1 VSVKSSKEIRQ
12 EFIDFFIEREHTK
25 VPAAP
30 VVPYDDPTLLFTNA
44 GMNQF
49 KDIFLGTG
57 KRSYTRAVNS
67 QKCIRA
73 GGKHNDLDEVGKDG
87 FHHSFFEMLGNWSF
101 GDYYKKEA
109 ISWAWQ
115 LLTEVWK
122 IDKSKLYATVYKDDD
137 EAEELWKKVTDI
149 DHSHIS
155 RHGDRDN
162 FWQMGETGPCGPCTE
177 IHYDRGPEFCAKKGV
192 PGHQCEPNGDCDRIF
207 EIWNL
212 VFIQFDR
219 NEKGDLSPLPLKHV
233 DTGMGFERICQVI
246 QGQNSNYHIDL
257 FRDIIS
263 EIENVTGVKYEA
275 DERGTPHRVI
285 ADHVRTLLFSI
296 SDGGMPS
303 NEGRGYVLRRILR
316 RAVRYGTKLN
326 MSEPF
331 IFRIAE
337 KVAEV
342 MGDEFPEIRKYLQH
356 AQSIIRAEEKAF
368 LATLHKGI
376 ELFNEFVLSKNEADK
391 IIDGETIFK
400 LYDTFGFPVDLT
412 AQMADEIGHLMDIE
426 GFENCMDRQKNQSR
440 QHQKFKGASELDW
453 TVLSEK
459 GSTEFTGYDSLET
472 VSKIIKFRTDR
483 NNIFIVPE
491 ISVFY
496 AESGG
501 QVADKG
507 SVEINGE
514 ILPVN
519 DVQKDG
525 EFFVISAKKPESPD
539 MSAETELK
547 QSADKLFRD
556 ECRIHHSATHL
567 LQAAIRQ
574 IYGEHIAQ
582 SGSFVANNIMR
593 FDYSHY
599 EKMSDENIRKVEEI
613 VNSFIRMNLQIVTE
627 VKPLDEARKEGVTA
641 LFGEKYGDVV
651 RVVRMGT
658 VSAELCGGTHA
669 YRTGDIGYFRI
680 LSESSI
686 AAGIRRIEA
695 ACGRYAVEKAADQ
708 RNIVEAIVKMQSVKE
723 HEILDRLQKSAAEKR
738 ELDKTVNEL
747 NEKLAM
753 TQMSDLISKKIN
765 INGINI
771 ISSIVQV
778 SDARILKNMA
788 ENLRNQLQM
797 SIILLGADIDNKAS
811 LVCAV
816 TDDLKGTIKAGQIV
830 GQVAKMLG
838 GGGGGAD
845 HLATAGAKDVSKL
858 LEALESVK
866 ASM

>member
-1 VSVKSSKEIRQ
+1 MKSSKQIRE
-12 EFIDFFIEREHTK
+12 EFLNYFLNKAHTK
-25 VPAAP
+25 VMAAP
-30 VVPYDDPTLLFTNA
+30 VIPYSDPTLLFTNA

-57 KRSYTRAVNS
+57 KRDYTRAVNS

-109 ISWAWQ
+109 IEWAWK

-122 IDKSKLYATVYKDDD
+122 LDKSKLYATVYKDDD
-137 EAEELWKKVTDI
+137 EAEELWKAVTDI

-155 RHGDRDN
+155 RHGDKDN
-162 FWQMGETGPCGPCTE
+162 FWQMGDTGPCGPCTE
-177 IHYDRGPEFCAKKGV
+177 IHYDRGVSFCDKQGV
-192 PGHQCEPNGDCDRIF
+192 SGHKCEANGDCDRVF

-212 VFIQFDR
+212 VFIQYNRD
-219 NEKGDLSPLPLKHV
+219 EKGVLTPLPNKHV

-246 QGQNSNYHIDL
+246 QGVDSNYHIDL

-263 EIENVTGVKYEA
+263 EIEKITGTEYTTDDK
-275 DERGTPHRVI
+275 GIPHRVI
-285 ADHVRTLLFSI
+285 ADHIRTLLFAI

-316 RAVRYGTKLN
+316 RAVRYGTKLGMN
-326 MSEPF
+326 EPF
-331 IFRIAE
+331 IYKIAP

-342 MGDEFPEIRKYLQH
+342 MGDEFPEIKKYLKH
-356 AQSIIRAEEKAF
+356 AQSIIQAEEKMF
-368 LATLHKGI
+368 LTTLNKGI
-376 ELFNEFVLSKNEADK
+376 ELFNEFISGKKSDEK
-391 IIDGETIFK
+391 SIDGETIFK

-412 AQMADEIGHLMDIE
+412 AQMAEESGYKMDYA
-426 GFENCMDRQKNQSR
+426 GFDICMAKQKELSR
-440 QHQKFKGASELDW
+440 SNQKFKGGIDIDWIVISEGGL
-453 TVLSEK
+453 
-459 GSTEFTGYDSLET
+459 TEFTGYDELET
-472 VSKIIKFRTDR
+472 DSKIIKYRLNKETLQ
-483 NNIFIVPE
+483 IVPDE
-491 ISVFY
+491 SAFY

-501 QVADKG
+501 QIADKG
-507 SVEINGE
+507 FIELNGE
-514 ILPVN
+514 KLEVK

-525 EFFVISAKKPESPD
+525 EFFVISANKPAELNI
-539 MSAETELK
+539 SADTVIK
-547 QSADKLFRD
+547 QSVDKVFRD
-556 ECRIHHSATHL
+556 ECRMHHSATHL
-567 LQAAIRQ
+567 LQAAIRK
-574 IYGEHIAQ
+574 IYGDHIAQ
-582 SGSFVANNIMR
+582 SGSFVGNNIMR

-599 EKMSDENIRKVEEI
+599 EKMSDENIRLVEEI
-613 VNSFIRMNLQIVTE
+613 VNSFIRMNLPVTTE
-627 VKPLDEARKEGVTA
+627 IMPLKEAKEAGVTA
-641 LFGEKYGDVV
+641 LFGEKYGEIV

-669 YRTGDIGYFRI
+669 SRTGDLNYFRI
-680 LSESSI
+680 LTETSI

-695 ACGRYAVEKAADQ
+695 VCGNYAVVKAAEQ
-708 RNIVEAIVKMQSVKE
+708 RNIIEAIVKMQSVKE
-723 HEILDRLQKSAAEKR
+723 HDILSRLEKISADKR
-738 ELDKTVNEL
+738 ELEKSINEL

-753 TQMSDLISKKIN
+753 TQMDDLISKKKVV
-765 INGINI
+765 NGINI

-778 SDARILKNMA
+778 SDAKILKNMA
-788 ENLRNQLQM
+788 ENLRNQMQM
-797 SIILLGADIDNKAS
+797 SIILLGAEIDNKAS

-858 LEALESVK
+858 FEALESVK
-866 ASM
+866 SNL

>member
-1 VSVKSSKEIRQ
+1 MKSSKQIRE
-12 EFIDFFIEREHTK
+12 EFIKYFLDKKHTK
-25 VPAAP
+25 VLSAP
-30 VVPYDDPTLLFTNA
+30 VIPYTDPTLLFTNA

-57 KRSYTRAVNS
+57 KRDYTRAVNS

-109 ISWAWQ
+109 IEWAWE
-115 LLTEVWK
+115 LLTDVWK
-122 IDKSKLYATVYKDDD
+122 LDKSKLYATVYKDDD

-149 DHSHIS
+149 EHSRIS
-155 RHGDRDN
+155 RHGDKDN
-162 FWQMGETGPCGPCTE
+162 FWSMGDTGPCGPCTE
-177 IHYDRGPEFCAKKGV
+177 IHYDRGIDFCDKQDV
-192 PGHQCEPNGDCDRIF
+192 PGHKCEANGDCDRIF

-212 VFIQFDR
+212 VFIQYNRD
-219 NEKGDLSPLPLKHV
+219 EKGILTPLPNKHV

-246 QGQNSNYHIDL
+246 QAQNSNYHIDL
-257 FRDIIS
+257 FRDIIAG
-263 EIENVTGVKYEA
+263 IEAVTGVKYQT
-275 DERGTPHRVI
+275 DDNGTPHRVI
-285 ADHVRTLLFSI
+285 ADHIRTLLFAI

-303 NEGRGYVLRRILR
+303 NDGRGYVLRRILR
-316 RAVRYGTKLN
+316 RAVRYGTKLGMN
-326 MSEPF
+326 EPF
-331 IFRIAE
+331 IFKIAPV
-337 KVAEV
+337 VAEV
-342 MGDEFPEIRKYLQH
+342 MGDEFPEIRKYLKH
-356 AQSIIRAEEKAF
+356 AQSIIQAEEKMF
-368 LATLHKGI
+368 LTTLNKGV
-376 ELFNEFVLSKNEADK
+376 ELFNDFVKAKKDGDK

-412 AQMADEIGHLMDIE
+412 AQMAEEIGYTLDNA
-426 GFENCMDRQKNQSR
+426 GFEAAMKKQKDMSR
-440 QHQKFKGASELDW
+440 SNQKFKDGQDAEW
-453 TVLSEK
+453 IVLSEA
-459 GSTEFTGYDSLET
+459 GSTEFVGYDDLGL
-472 VSKIIKFRTDR
+472 VSSVIKYRINKDKLQ
-483 NNIFIVPE
+483 IVPDR
-491 ISVFY
+491 SVFY

-507 SVEINGE
+507 SVELNGE
-514 ILPVN
+514 ILPVF

-525 EFFVISAKKPESPD
+525 EFFVITAKKPD
-539 MSAETELK
+539 TLNISAETELK
-547 QSADKLFRD
+547 QTADKIFRD
-556 ECRIHHSATHL
+556 DCRIHHSSTHL
-567 LQAAIRQ
+567 LQSAIRQ
-574 IYGEHIAQ
+574 VYGEHIAQ

-599 EKMSDENIRKVEEI
+599 EKMSDENIRRVEEI
-613 VNSFIRMNLQIVTE
+613 VNTFIRMNLPVTTE
-627 VKPLDEARKEGVTA
+627 IMPIDEAKKSGVTA
-641 LFGEKYGDVV
+641 LFGEKYGDIV

-669 YRTGDIGYFRI
+669 YRTGDLGYFRI

-695 ACGRYAVEKAADQ
+695 VCGGYAVEKAAEQ
-708 RNIVEAIVKMQSVKE
+708 RNIIEAIVKMQSVKE
-723 HEILDRLQKSAAEKR
+723 HDILGRLEKISLDKR
-738 ELDKTVNEL
+738 ELEKSINEL

-753 TQMSDLISKKIN
+753 TQMADLISKKIS

-866 ASM
+866 GSI

>member
-1 VSVKSSKEIRQ
+1 MKSSKQIRE
-12 EFIDFFIEREHTK
+12 EFIKYFLDKKHTK
-25 VPAAP
+25 VLSAP
-30 VVPYDDPTLLFTNA
+30 VIPYTDPTLLFTNA

-57 KRSYTRAVNS
+57 KRDYTRAVNS

-109 ISWAWQ
+109 IEWAWE
-115 LLTEVWK
+115 LLTDVWK
-122 IDKSKLYATVYKDDD
+122 LDKSKLYATVYKDDD

-149 DHSHIS
+149 EHSRIS
-155 RHGDRDN
+155 RHGDKDN
-162 FWQMGETGPCGPCTE
+162 FWSMGDTGPCGPCTE
-177 IHYDRGPEFCAKKGV
+177 IHYDRGIDFCDKQDV
-192 PGHQCEPNGDCDRIF
+192 PGHKCEANGDCDRIF

-212 VFIQFDR
+212 VFIQYNRD
-219 NEKGDLSPLPLKHV
+219 EKGILTPLPNKHV

-246 QGQNSNYHIDL
+246 QAQNSNYHIDL
-257 FRDIIS
+257 FRDIIAG
-263 EIENVTGVKYEA
+263 IEAVTGVKYQT
-275 DERGTPHRVI
+275 DDNGTPHRVI
-285 ADHVRTLLFSI
+285 ADHTRTLLFAI

-303 NEGRGYVLRRILR
+303 NDGRGYVLRRILR
-316 RAVRYGTKLN
+316 RAVRYGTKLGMN
-326 MSEPF
+326 EPF
-331 IFRIAE
+331 IFKIAPV
-337 KVAEV
+337 VAEV
-342 MGDEFPEIRKYLQH
+342 MGDEFPEIRKYLKH
-356 AQSIIRAEEKAF
+356 AQSIIQAEEKMF
-368 LATLHKGI
+368 LTTLNKGV
-376 ELFNEFVLSKNEADK
+376 ELFNDFVKAKKDGDN

-412 AQMADEIGHLMDIE
+412 AQMAEEIGYTLDNA
-426 GFENCMDRQKNQSR
+426 GFEAAMKKQKDMSR
-440 QHQKFKGASELDW
+440 SNQKFKDGEDAEW
-453 TVLSEK
+453 IVLSET
-459 GSTEFTGYDSLET
+459 GSTEFVGYDDLGL
-472 VSKIIKFRTDR
+472 VSSVIKYRINKDKLQ
-483 NNIFIVPE
+483 IVPDR
-491 ISVFY
+491 SVFY

-507 SVEINGE
+507 SVELNGE
-514 ILPVN
+514 ILPVF

-525 EFFVISAKKPESPD
+525 EFFVITAKKPD
-539 MSAETELK
+539 TLNISAETELK
-547 QSADKLFRD
+547 QTADKIFRD
-556 ECRIHHSATHL
+556 DCRIHHSSTHL
-567 LQAAIRQ
+567 LQSAIRQ
-574 IYGEHIAQ
+574 VYGEHIAQ

-599 EKMSDENIRKVEEI
+599 EKMSDENIRRVEEI
-613 VNSFIRMNLQIVTE
+613 VNTFIRMNLPVTTE
-627 VKPLDEARKEGVTA
+627 IMPIDEAKKSGVTA
-641 LFGEKYGDVV
+641 LFGEKYGDIV

-669 YRTGDIGYFRI
+669 YRTGDLGYFRI

-695 ACGRYAVEKAADQ
+695 VCGGYAVEKAAEQ
-708 RNIVEAIVKMQSVKE
+708 RNIIEAIVKMQSVKE
-723 HEILDRLQKSAAEKR
+723 HDILGRLEKISLDKR
-738 ELDKTVNEL
+738 ELEKSINEL

-753 TQMSDLISKKIN
+753 TQMADLISKKIS

-858 LEALESVK
+858 FEALESVK
-866 ASM
+866 GSI

>member
-1 VSVKSSKEIRQ
+1 MKSTKEIR
-12 EFIDFFIEREHTK
+12 EDFNNFFIKKGHTK
-25 VPAAP
+25 VLASP
-30 VVPYDDPTLLFTNA
+30 VIPYSDPTLMFTNA

-57 KRSYTRAVNS
+57 KRDYTRAVNS

-109 ISWAWQ
+109 ITWAWE

-122 IDKSKLYATVYKDDD
+122 LDKSKLYATVYKDDD
-137 EAEELWKKVTDI
+137 EAEELWKTVTDI

-155 RHGDRDN
+155 RHGDKDN
-162 FWQMGETGPCGPCTE
+162 FWSMGDTGPCGPCTE
-177 IHYDRGPEFCAKKGV
+177 IHYDRGIDFCDKQNI
-192 PGHQCEPNGDCDRIF
+192 PGHICEANGDCARVF

-212 VFIQFDR
+212 VFIQYNRDE
-219 NEKGDLSPLPLKHV
+219 NGVLTPLPNKHV
-233 DTGMGFERICQVI
+233 DTGMGLERVCQVL
-246 QGQNSNYHIDL
+246 QKQNSNYHIDL
-257 FRDIIS
+257 FRDIIT
-263 EIENVTGVKYEA
+263 EIEIVTGVKYQT
-275 DERGTPHRVI
+275 DESGTPHRVI
-285 ADHVRTLLFSI
+285 ADHVRTLLFAI

-316 RAVRYGTKLN
+316 RAVRYGTKLGMN
-326 MSEPF
+326 EPF
-331 IFRIAE
+331 LYKIAPT
-337 KVAEV
+337 VADV
-342 MGDEFPEIRKYLQH
+342 MGDEFPEIRKYLKH
-356 AQSIIRAEEKAF
+356 AQSIIQAEEKMF
-368 LATLHKGI
+368 LTTLTKGV
-376 ELFNEFVLSKNEADK
+376 ELFSEFVRTKKDGGK

-412 AQMADEIGHLMDIE
+412 AQMAEEIGYAMDNA
-426 GFENCMDRQKNQSR
+426 GFDAAMKKQKDMSR
-440 QHQKFKGASELDW
+440 SNQKFKGNSDIEW
-453 TVLSEK
+453 IVLSEIN
-459 GSTEFTGYDSLET
+459 STRFIGYDTLEAA
-472 VSKIIKFRTDR
+472 SKIVKYRIDKDK
-483 NNIFIVPE
+483 IFIVPDE
-491 ISVFY
+491 SAFY

-501 QVADKG
+501 QIADTG
-507 SVEINGE
+507 SVLINGE
-514 ILPVN
+514 AIQVIN
-519 DVQKDG
+519 VQKDG
-525 EFFVISAKKPESPD
+525 DFFVISAKKPEVLNI
-539 MSAETELK
+539 SAETVLDQK
-547 QSADKLFRD
+547 VDGAFRD
-556 ECRIHHSATHL
+556 ECRMHHSATHL
-567 LQAAIRQ
+567 LQAAIRK
-574 IYGEHIAQ
+574 IYGDHIAQ
-582 SGSFVANNIMR
+582 SGSFVGNDIMR

-599 EKMSDENIRKVEEI
+599 EKMSDENIRLVEEI
-613 VNSFIRMNLQIVTE
+613 VNSFVRMNLPITTE
-627 VKPLDEARKEGVTA
+627 IMPLAEAKKTGVTA
-641 LFGEKYGDVV
+641 LFGEKYGEIV

-669 YRTGDIGYFRI
+669 SRTGDIGYFRI
-680 LSESSI
+680 LSETSI

-695 ACGRYAVEKAADQ
+695 VCGHHAVVKAADQ
-708 RNIVEAIVKMQSVKE
+708 RDIIETIIRNQSVKE
-723 HEILDRLQKSAAEKR
+723 HDILARLDKISLDKR
-738 ELDKTVNEL
+738 ELEKSINEL

-753 TQMSDLISKKIN
+753 TQMSDLKSKKIS

-778 SDARILKNMA
+778 SDAKILKNMA

-858 LEALESVK
+858 HEALESVK
-866 ASM
+866 TSI

>member
-1 VSVKSSKEIRQ
+1 MKSSKEIR
-12 EFIDFFIEREHTK
+12 EDFIQFFINKGHTK
-25 VPAAP
+25 VMASP
-30 VVPYDDPTLLFTNA
+30 VIPYTDPTLLFTNA

-57 KRSYTRAVNS
+57 KRDYTRAVNS

-109 ISWAWQ
+109 ISWAWE

-122 IDKSKLYATVYKDDD
+122 LDKSKLYATVYKDDD
-137 EAEELWKKVTDI
+137 EAEQLWKTVTDI

-155 RHGDRDN
+155 RHGDKDN

-177 IHYDRGPEFCAKKGV
+177 IHYDRGIEFCDKQNV
-192 PGHQCEPNGDCDRIF
+192 PGHKCEANGDCSRIF

-212 VFIQFDR
+212 VFIQYNKDD
-219 NEKGDLSPLPLKHV
+219 KGILTPLPSKHV
-233 DTGMGFERICQVI
+233 DTGMGFERICQVL
-246 QGQNSNYHIDL
+246 QKQNSNYHIDH
-257 FRDIIS
+257 FRDIIT
-263 EIENVTGVKYEA
+263 EIEIVTGAKYQT
-275 DERGTPHRVI
+275 DDSGIPHRVI
-285 ADHVRTLLFSI
+285 ADHIRTLLFAI

-316 RAVRYGTKLN
+316 RAVRYGTKLGMN
-326 MSEPF
+326 EPVLYK
-331 IFRIAE
+331 IAPA
-337 KVAEV
+337 VADV
-342 MGDEFPEIRKYLQH
+342 MGDEFPEIRKYLKH
-356 AQSIIRAEEKAF
+356 AQSIIQAEEKMF
-368 LATLHKGI
+368 LTTLNKGI
-376 ELFNEFVLSKNEADK
+376 ELFNEFVEAKKSSDR
-391 IIDGETIFK
+391 IIDGDTIFK

-412 AQMADEIGHLMDIE
+412 AQMAEEIGYKLDTA
-426 GFENCMDRQKNQSR
+426 GFEACMKKQKDQSR
-440 QHQKFKGASELDW
+440 SNQKFKDSKDIEW
-453 TVLSEK
+453 IVLSDCTE
-459 GSTEFTGYDSLET
+459 TEFKGYEILEE
-472 VSKIIKFRTDR
+472 SSNIIKYRADEK
-483 NNIFIVPE
+483 NIYLVPDE
-491 ISVFY
+491 SVFY

-501 QVADKG
+501 QIADRG
-507 SVEINGE
+507 FVEINGQN
-514 ILPVN
+514 LSVL

-525 EFFVISAKKPESPD
+525 NYFVIK
-539 MSAETELK
+539 
-547 QSADKLFRD
+547 ADKPANLNISDDTVLMQSVDKNFRD
-556 ECRIHHSATHL
+556 ECRIHHSSTHL
-567 LQAAIRQ
+567 LQSAIRK
-574 IYGEHIAQ
+574 IYGDHIAQ
-582 SGSFVANNIMR
+582 SGSFVANDIMR

-599 EKMSDENIRKVEEI
+599 EKMSEENIRKVEEI
-613 VNSFIRMNLQIVTE
+613 VNYYIRMNLSITTE
-627 VKPLDEARKEGVTA
+627 IMPLAEAKKTGVTA
-641 LFGEKYGDVV
+641 LFGEKYGEIV
-651 RVVRMGT
+651 RVVRMGD

-669 YRTGDIGYFRI
+669 SRTGDLGYFRI
-680 LSESSI
+680 ISETSI

-695 ACGRYAVEKAADQ
+695 VCGHYAVVRAAEQ
-708 RNIVEAIVKMQSVKE
+708 RSIIETIIKMQSVKE
-723 HEILDRLQKSAAEKR
+723 NDILSRLERNSLDRK

-753 TQMSDLISKKIN
+753 TQMNELISQKKVV
-765 INGINI
+765 NGITI

-778 SDARILKNMA
+778 SDSRILKNMA

-797 SIILLGADIDNKAS
+797 SIILLGAEIDNKAS

-858 LEALESVK
+858 KEAVESMK
-866 ASM
+866 SSI

>member
-1 VSVKSSKEIRQ
+1 MKSSKQIRE
-12 EFIDFFIEREHTK
+12 EFIKYFLDKKHTK
-25 VPAAP
+25 VLSAP
-30 VVPYDDPTLLFTNA
+30 VIPYTDPTLLFTNA

-57 KRSYTRAVNS
+57 KRDYTRAVNS

-109 ISWAWQ
+109 IEWAWE
-115 LLTEVWK
+115 LLTDVWK
-122 IDKSKLYATVYKDDD
+122 LDKSKLYATVYKDDD

-149 DHSHIS
+149 EHSRIS
-155 RHGDRDN
+155 RHGDKDN
-162 FWQMGETGPCGPCTE
+162 FWSMGDTGPCGPCTE
-177 IHYDRGPEFCAKKGV
+177 IHYDRGIDFCDKQDV
-192 PGHQCEPNGDCDRIF
+192 PGHKCEANGDCDRIF

-212 VFIQFDR
+212 VFIQYNRD
-219 NEKGDLSPLPLKHV
+219 EKGILTPLPNKHV

-246 QGQNSNYHIDL
+246 QAQNSNYHIDL
-257 FRDIIS
+257 FRDIIAG
-263 EIENVTGVKYEA
+263 IEAVTAVKYQT
-275 DERGTPHRVI
+275 DDNGTPHRVI
-285 ADHVRTLLFSI
+285 ADHIRTLLFAI

-303 NEGRGYVLRRILR
+303 NDGRGYVLRRILR
-316 RAVRYGTKLN
+316 RAVRYGTKLGMN
-326 MSEPF
+326 EPF
-331 IFRIAE
+331 IFKIAPV
-337 KVAEV
+337 VAEV
-342 MGDEFPEIRKYLQH
+342 MGDEFPEIRKYLKH
-356 AQSIIRAEEKAF
+356 AQSIIQAEEKMF
-368 LATLHKGI
+368 LTTLNKGV
-376 ELFNEFVLSKNEADK
+376 ELFNDFVKAKKDGDN

-412 AQMADEIGHLMDIE
+412 AQMAEEIGYTLDNA
-426 GFENCMDRQKNQSR
+426 GFEAAMKKQKDMSR
-440 QHQKFKGASELDW
+440 SNQKFKDGQDAEW
-453 TVLSEK
+453 IVLSEA
-459 GSTEFTGYDSLET
+459 GSTEFVGYDDLGL
-472 VSKIIKFRTDR
+472 VSSVIKYRINKDKLQ
-483 NNIFIVPE
+483 IVPDR
-491 ISVFY
+491 SVFY

-507 SVEINGE
+507 SVELNGE
-514 ILPVN
+514 ILPVF

-525 EFFVISAKKPESPD
+525 EFFVITAKKPD
-539 MSAETELK
+539 TLNISAETELK
-547 QSADKLFRD
+547 QTADKIFRD
-556 ECRIHHSATHL
+556 DCRIHHSSTHL
-567 LQAAIRQ
+567 LQSAIRQ
-574 IYGEHIAQ
+574 VYGEHIAQ

-599 EKMSDENIRKVEEI
+599 EKMSDENIRRVEEI
-613 VNSFIRMNLQIVTE
+613 VNTFIRMNLPVTTE
-627 VKPLDEARKEGVTA
+627 IMPIDEAKKSGVTA
-641 LFGEKYGDVV
+641 LFGEKYGDIV

-669 YRTGDIGYFRI
+669 YRTGDLGYFRI

-695 ACGRYAVEKAADQ
+695 VCGGYAVEKAAEQ
-708 RNIVEAIVKMQSVKE
+708 RNIIEAIVKMQSVKE
-723 HEILDRLQKSAAEKR
+723 HDILGRLEKISLDKR
-738 ELDKTVNEL
+738 ELEKSINEL

-753 TQMSDLISKKIN
+753 TQMADLISKKIS

-778 SDARILKNMA
+778 SDARVLKNMA

-866 ASM
+866 GSI

>member
-1 VSVKSSKEIRQ
+1 MKSSKEIRE
-12 EFIDFFIEREHTK
+12 EFIQFFINKGHTK
-25 VPAAP
+25 ALSAP
-30 VVPYDDPTLLFTNA
+30 VIPYDDPTLLFTNA

-49 KDIFLGTG
+49 KDIFLGNG
-57 KRSYTRAVNS
+57 KRDYKRAVNS

-87 FHHSFFEMLGNWSF
+87 YHHSFFEMLGNWSF

-109 ISWAWQ
+109 ITWAWE
-115 LLTEVWK
+115 LLTDVWK
-122 IDKSKLYATVYKDDD
+122 LDKSRLYATVYKTDD
-137 EAEELWKKVTDI
+137 EAEDIWKTVTDI

-155 RHGDRDN
+155 RHGDKDN

-177 IHYDRGPEFCAKKGV
+177 IHYDRGLDFCDKQNI
-192 PGHQCEPNGDCDRIF
+192 PGHICEANGDCARIF

-212 VFIQFDR
+212 VFIQYDR
-219 NEKGDLSPLPLKHV
+219 NEKGELTPLPNKHV
-233 DTGMGFERICQVI
+233 DTGMGFERVCQVL

-257 FRDIIS
+257 FRDIIA
-263 EIENVTGVKYEA
+263 EIEIITGSEYYA
-275 DERGTPHRVI
+275 NERGTPHRVI
-285 ADHVRTLLFSI
+285 ADHIRTLLFAI

-316 RAVRYGTKLN
+316 RAVRYGTKLG

-331 IFRIAE
+331 IYRIAD
-337 KVAEV
+337 KVAEI
-342 MGDEFPEIRKYLQH
+342 MGDEFPEIRKYLKH
-356 AQSIIRAEEKAF
+356 AKSIIQAEERSF
-368 LATLHKGI
+368 LTTLNKGV
-376 ELFNEFVLSKNEADK
+376 ELFNSFVAGKAPDDR

-412 AQMADEIGHLMDIE
+412 AQMAEEIDYKLDIP
-426 GFENCMDRQKNQSR
+426 GFEIAMKKQKDQSR
-440 QHQKFKGASELDW
+440 SNQKFKGVNDFEW
-453 TVLSEK
+453 IVLSEIN
-459 GSTEFTGYDSLET
+459 STNFIGYDTVET
-472 VSKIIKFRTDR
+472 SSKIIKYRIAEDK
-483 NNIFIVPE
+483 IFLVPDQA
-491 ISVFY
+491 VFY

-501 QVADKG
+501 QIADKG
-507 SVEINGE
+507 SVVLNGE
-514 ILPVN
+514 TLSVD

-525 EFFVISAKKPESPD
+525 DFFVISAIKPEI
-539 MSAETELK
+539 LNI
-547 QSADKLFRD
+547 SADTILVQKVDRIFRD
-556 ECRIHHSATHL
+556 ECRMHHSATHL
-567 LQAAIRQ
+567 LQAAIRK

-582 SGSFVANNIMR
+582 SGSFVGNNIMR

-599 EKMSDENIRKVEEI
+599 EKMSDENIKKVEEI
-613 VNSFIRMNLQIVTE
+613 VNSFVRMNLPISTE
-627 VKPLDEARKEGVTA
+627 IMPLAEAKKTGVTA
-641 LFGEKYGDVV
+641 LFGEKYGEIV
-651 RVVRMGT
+651 RVVRMGQ

-669 YRTGDIGYFRI
+669 ARTGDIGYFRI
-680 LSESSI
+680 LSETSI

-695 ACGRYAVEKAADQ
+695 VCGHHAVVKAADQ
-708 RNIVEAIVKMQSVKE
+708 RDIIESIIKMQSVKE
-723 HEILDRLQKSAAEKR
+723 HDILTRLDKISLDKR
-738 ELDKTVNEL
+738 ELEKSINEL

-753 TQMSDLISKKIN
+753 TQMSDLISKKISV
-765 INGINI
+765 NGINI

-778 SDARILKNMA
+778 SDSRILKSMA

-797 SIILLGADIDNKAS
+797 SIILLGAEIDNKAS

-858 LEALESVK
+858 NEALESVK
-866 ASM
+866 SSL

>member
-1 VSVKSSKEIRQ
+1 MKSSKQIRK
-12 EFIDFFIEREHTK
+12 EFIDFFINKDHSK
-25 VPAAP
+25 VLAAP

-57 KRSYTRAVNS
+57 KRNYTRAVNS

-87 FHHSFFEMLGNWSF
+87 YHHSFFEMLGNWSF

-109 ISWAWQ
+109 ISWAWE
-115 LLTEVWK
+115 LLTDVWK

-137 EAEELWKKVTDI
+137 EAEELWKKITDI
-149 DHSHIS
+149 DHTHIS
-155 RHGDRDN
+155 RHGDKDN

-177 IHYDRGPEFCAKKGV
+177 IHYDRGVEFCGKQNL
-192 PGHQCEPNGDCDRIF
+192 PGHKCEPNGDCERIF

-219 NEKGDLSPLPLKHV
+219 DETGKLTPLPHKHV

-263 EIENVTGVKYEA
+263 EIENITGVKYDA
-275 DERGTPHRVI
+275 GDKGVPHRVI
-285 ADHVRTLLFSI
+285 ADHIRTLLFAI

-316 RAVRYGTKLN
+316 RAVRYGTKLE
-326 MSEPF
+326 MKEPF
-331 IFRIAE
+331 IYRIAE

-342 MGDEFPEIRKYLQH
+342 MGDEFPEIRKYLVH
-356 AQSIIRAEEKAF
+356 AQGIIQAEEKAF
-368 LATLHKGI
+368 LTTLHKGI
-376 ELFNEFVLSKNEADK
+376 EHFSGFVQEKNSGDR

-412 AQMADEIGHLMDIE
+412 AQMAEEAGFKMNMTGYEI
-426 GFENCMDRQKNQSR
+426 CMNRQKDQSR
-440 QHQKFKGASELDW
+440 RHQKFKGADEADW
-453 TVLSEK
+453 TVLSDI
-459 GSTEFTGYDSLET
+459 SATEFNGYDVLET
-472 VSKIIKFRTDR
+472 GSRAVKFRTDDKY
-483 NNIFIVPE
+483 IYLVPD

-501 QVADKG
+501 QVADRG
-507 SVEINGE
+507 TV
-514 ILPVN
+514 ILDGTELEVK

-525 EFFVISAKKPESPD
+525 DYFVIKAVKKD
-539 MSAETELK
+539 GAEPKKDSVLEQAVNK
-547 QSADKLFRD
+547 EFRD

-574 IYGEHIAQ
+574 VFGEHIAQ

-599 EKMSDENIRKVEEI
+599 EKMSDENIRRVEDI
-613 VNSFIRMNLQIVTE
+613 VNSFIRMNLPVTTE
-627 VKPLDEARKEGVTA
+627 IKSLDEARKEGVTA
-641 LFGEKYGDVV
+641 LFGEKYGEIV
-651 RVVRMGT
+651 RVVRMGNI
-658 VSAELCGGTHA
+658 SAELCGGTHA

-695 ACGRYAVEKAADQ
+695 VAGRNAVAAAADQ
-708 RNIVEAIVKMQSVKE
+708 RNIVEQIIKMMSVKE
-723 HEILDRLQKSAAEKR
+723 PEILDRLQKSALEKR
-738 ELDKTVNEL
+738 ELEKTVNEL
-747 NEKLAM
+747 NERLALSQM
-753 TQMSDLISKKIN
+753 TDLISKKITVGN
-765 INGINI
+765 INI

-778 SDARILKNMA
+778 SDARILKNLA
-788 ENLRNQLQM
+788 ENLRNQMQ
-797 SIILLGADIDNKAS
+797 SAIILLGADIGGKAS

-816 TDDLKGTIKAGQIV
+816 TDDLKAAIPAGRIV
-830 GQVAKMLG
+830 GEVAKMLG
-838 GGGGGAD
+838 GGGGGAA

-858 LEALESVK
+858 KDALESVK
-866 ASM
+866 NML